1 MNNTHIEHP
10 EDTILTGDLSV
21 FDVLYDEAFISMKMD
36 GMSLVWG
43 TNPVNGKFFVCTKAA
58 FNKKK
63 IRLCYTTDDIFTHFG
78 HQIEVVEILSY
89 CLKYL
94 PRTENIYWGDWLG
107 FGRTDVLTQNTLTYV
122 FPEAISQ
129 KLVIAPHTQVFVTQD
144 GLLSNAVCKPL
155 TETFVDT
162 AIIKWVQPCV
172 DRLGLKSNAPN
183 INTDKIKFLT
193 KKEAEKAKTAINT
206 LIKSGQSLTPG
217 DEPKLND
224 ILGCPFLT
232 NLYLLVI
239 DIKHDIMDSLI
250 VNDAPEAY
258 LPNGQKCEGE
268 GYVLHSVTY
277 GSVKLVDRTEFAYA
291 NFHNGFG
298 V

>member
-21 FDVLYDEAFISMKMD
+21 FDALYDEAFISMKMD

-43 TNPVNGKFFVCTKAA
+43 TNPANGKFFVSTKAA

-107 FGRTDVLTQNTLTYV
+107 FGRTDVITQNTLTYV

-155 TETFVDT
+155 TEIFVDT

-172 DRLGLKSNAPN
+172 DRLGLKSDVPN

-193 KKEAEKAKTAINT
+193 DKEAAKAKTAINA
-206 LIKSGQSLTPG
+206 LIKSGQSITPG
-217 DEPKLND
+217 DGSTLTD
-224 ILGCPFLT
+224 ILGCPYLA

-239 DIKHDIMDSLI
+239 DIKHVIMESLI

-258 LPNGQKCEGE
+258 LPNGQLCEGE
-268 GYVLHSVTY
+268 GYVLHSIAH

-291 NFHNGFG
+291 NFHNGYG

>member
-1 MNNTHIEHP
+1 MTMTHIEHP
-10 EDTILTGDLSV
+10 EDLVLTGDLSV
-21 FDVLYDEAFISMKMD
+21 FDMLYDTATISMKMD

-43 TNPVNGKFFVCTKAA
+43 TNPANGKFFVCTKSA

-107 FGRTDVLTQNTLTYV
+107 FGRTDVITQNTLTYV

-129 KLVIAPHTQVFVTQD
+129 KLVIAPHTVVNVNEEMWD
-144 GLLSNAVCKPL
+144 HVCSPL
-155 TETFVDT
+155 TEVFQDT
-162 AIIKWVQPCV
+162 AIIKWVQPSV
-172 DRLGLKSNAPN
+172 DRLHTKSDAPN

-193 KKEAEKAKTAINT
+193 DKEAAKAKVAINA
-206 LIKSGQSLTPG
+206 LIKSGQSLTSG
-217 DEPKLND
+217 DGSTVTD
-224 ILGCPFLT
+224 ILGCPYLA
-232 NLYLLVI
+232 NLYLLII
-239 DIKHDIMDSLI
+239 DIKHGIMDSLI
-250 VNDAPEAY
+250 INDAPEAY
-258 LPNGQKCEGE
+258 LPNGQRCEGE
-268 GYVLHSVTY
+268 GYVFHSESH

>member
-1 MNNTHIEHP
+1 MTMTHIEHP

-21 FDVLYDEAFISMKMD
+21 FDVLYDEATISMKMD

-43 TNPVNGKFFVCTKAA
+43 TNPANGKFFVCTKAA

-63 IRLCYTTDDIFTHFG
+63 VRLCYTTDDIFTHFG

-107 FGRTDVLTQNTLTYV
+107 FGRTDVITQNTLTYV

-144 GLLSNAVCKPL
+144 GLLPNAVCKPL
-155 TETFVDT
+155 NETFVDT
-162 AIIKWVQPCV
+162 SIIKWVQPCV
-172 DRLGLKSNAPN
+172 DRLGKKYDKPT
-183 INTDKIKFLT
+183 INTSNIKFLSE
-193 KKEAEKAKTAINT
+193 KEAFQAKTAINA
-206 LIKSGQSLTPG
+206 LIKSGQSITPG
-217 DEPKLND
+217 DGSTLTD
-224 ILGCPFLT
+224 ILGCPYLA

-239 DIKHDIMDSLI
+239 DIKYDIMERLI

-258 LPNGQKCEGE
+258 LPNGQRTEGE
-268 GYVLHSVTY
+268 GYVFHSVAH
-277 GSVKLVDRTEFAYA
+277 GSIKLVDRTEFAYA
-291 NFHNGFG
+291 NFRNGYG